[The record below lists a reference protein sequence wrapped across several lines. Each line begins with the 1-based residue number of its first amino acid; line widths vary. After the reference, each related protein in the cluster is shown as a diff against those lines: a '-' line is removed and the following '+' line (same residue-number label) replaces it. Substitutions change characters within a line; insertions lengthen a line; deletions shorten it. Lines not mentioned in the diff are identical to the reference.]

1 MIPIPFITEWKAFAP
16 WKYEN
21 MVEQDLIINRALV
34 TIFSHPVLSARLA
47 FRGGTALH
55 KIRLAPPSRYS
66 EDIDLVQMVPGPIGS
81 IFDSVR
87 EVLMPFLGKPQR
99 KQGPGVV
106 NMIFRMQS
114 ESPPVTPL
122 RLKVEINSREHF
134 SVLGLEKSLFKVESR
149 WFNGHCE
156 IPIFRLEELL
166 GTKLRALYQR
176 RKGRDLFDLWLGLT
190 QGHAEPMQIV
200 QCFHRYMSASGLRV
214 TAREY
219 LSNMESKML
228 NPEFLQDADELL
240 RDGIAYSHLEAYE
253 LLKRDVLSHLDDVG
267 QSVRQKPSQNK

>member
-1 MIPIPFITEWKAFAP
+1 MIPIPFITEWKTSAP
-16 WKYEN
+16 WKYES
-21 MVEQDLIINRALV
+21 MVEQDLIISRALV
-34 TIFSHPVLSARLA
+34 NLFAHPALSAQLA

-55 KIRLAPPSRYS
+55 KIRLSPPARYS
-66 EDIDLVQMVPGPIGS
+66 EDIDLVQMVPGPIGP
-81 IFDSVR
+81 IFDAVR

-106 NMIFRMQS
+106 NLIFRMQT
-114 ESPPVTPL
+114 ESLPVTPL

-134 SVLGLEKSLFKVESR
+134 SVLGMEKYPFNVKSR

-190 QGHAEPMQIV
+190 QGQAEPMRII
-200 QCFHRYMSASGLRV
+200 QCFHRYMSASRLRV
-214 TAREY
+214 TTREY
-219 LSNMESKML
+219 LLNMESKML
-228 NPEFLQDADELL
+228 TPEFLQDTDELL
-240 RDGIAYSHLEAYE
+240 RDGIAYSHREAYE
-253 LLKRDVLSHLDDVG
+253 LLKQDVLSHLDDVG
-267 QSVRQKPSQNK
+267 